1 MCCDCKN
8 MKGMKDIVYCTK
20 CPKFICPTCIRGRSQ
35 DDMILLL
42 CELCDM
48 REDALATYNGR
59 QAELELISLCEEIE
73 KEHESQM
80 VGMLSREESE
90 ELFSPEQVSNMPW
103 DRQFESVLDF
113 GVPLRGG
120 GMRNK
125 LFF

>member
-1 MCCDCKN
+1 
-8 MKGMKDIVYCTK
+8 
-20 CPKFICPTCIRGRSQ
+20 
-35 DDMILLL
+35 
-42 CELCDM
+42 M